1 MWVYTGLRLR
11 PCGNPIPYKP
21 NLLPPEMITIPVP
34 FLSTKR
40 SSRGLPNSAYTLID
54 SAKENYSV
62 TLITHKIGLHSNI
75 YGYKIDP

>member
-11 PCGNPIPYKP
+11 PCGNSIPYKP